1 MKKFF
6 IIFALIFI
14 VFSSQIF
21 AEENL
26 KEEYCSSAVGFN
38 QQFNL
43 SGAYT
48 MGLTYQN
55 YFDNNCGIQA
65 SLGAIVNETV
75 YYSADIQLQRL
86 FLVNNFLNKRK
97 TSLFGWANIG
107 ITVDEKAHTIRDED
121 GTPLETT
128 FTDSPA
134 LLVGAGFGIE
144 FVLFDHV
151 SIPLKFG
158 VTSQFITNPGVG
170 LSLGYGILYRF

>member
-1 MKKFF
+1 MKKFLF
-6 IIFALIFI
+6 IFALIFI

-55 YFDNNCGIQA
+55 YFDNNWGIQA

-86 FLVNNFLNKRK
+86 FLVNDFLNSRK
-97 TSLFGWANIG
+97 TSLFGWANVGVTSINNSYSENNAD
-107 ITVDEKAHTIRDED
+107 DELVWTY
-121 GTPLETT
+121 TST
-128 FTDSPA
+128 PA

-158 VTSQFITNPGVG
+158 VTSQFITDPGVG
-170 LSLGYGILYRF
+170 LSFGYGILYRF

>member
-1 MKKFF
+1 MKKFLF
-6 IIFALIFI
+6 IFALFFI

-55 YFDNNCGIQA
+55 YFDNNWGIQA

-97 TSLFGWANIG
+97 TSLFGWANVG
-107 ITVDEKAHTIRDED
+107 IASVEKAHYNEDEK
-121 GTPLETT
+121 GNWLPPTYTVT
-128 FTDSPA
+128 PA

-151 SIPLKFG
+151 SIPLKIG
-158 VTSQFITNPGVG
+158 VTSQFITDPGVG

>member
-1 MKKFF
+1 MKKFLF
-6 IIFALIFI
+6 IFALIFI

-55 YFDNNCGIQA
+55 YFDNNWGIQA

-97 TSLFGWANIG
+97 QFWDGFEPMRTSRCSLTNFG
-107 ITVDEKAHTIRDED
+107 KSCR
-121 GTPLETT
+121 
-128 FTDSPA
+128 S
-134 LLVGAGFGIE
+134 E
-144 FVLFDHV
+144 F
-151 SIPLKFG
+151 LK
-158 VTSQFITNPGVG
+158 
-170 LSLGYGILYRF
+170 